1 MITSGLCY
9 FIMKVR
15 SAIKRMCKHCYKV
28 RRGKTH
34 YVYCKKNPKHKQ
46 RQGFCTLAFNY
57 DSTRNN
63 DPFDFNSNG
72 LESLLNANNDANN
85 DTIIT
90 QIGISSEDISCSRIT
105 IGGLHFPPKINTLR
119 DSNIN
124 EIGQEWD
131 DTAEKWSTNYQNSKF
146 VLTSKGDG
154 TVEWNDL
161 SSVAID
167 VSLHQLA
174 DVTVVNRD
182 DNEYLN
188 LGDKS
193 DSSGIKVYNL
203 WVSNSFRKNR

>member
-85 DTIIT
+85 NILGNINFSSPLSPSQIVMSNII
-90 QIGISSEDISCSRIT
+90 
-105 IGGLHFPPKINTLR
+105 R
-119 DSNIN
+119 DSGLI
-124 EIGQEWD
+124 
-131 DTAEKWSTNYQNSKF
+131 
-146 VLTSKGDG
+146 
-154 TVEWNDL
+154 
-161 SSVAID
+161 
-167 VSLHQLA
+167 
-174 DVTVVNRD
+174 R
-182 DNEYLN
+182 
-188 LGDKS
+188 
-193 DSSGIKVYNL
+193 
-203 WVSNSFRKNR
+203 